1 MCVCEHV
8 QKDEHQRL
16 LRNGYLVCIDQKED
30 NKISMRKC
38 GLIHVAASSEKM
50 SDDSIQTLIKEVEK
64 RRKAYT
70 REIP

>member
-16 LRNGYLVCIDQKED
+16 QRNGYLVCIDQKED

-38 GLIHVAASSEKM
+38 GLIHVASSEKM
-50 SDDSIQTLIKEVEK
+50 SDDSIQT
-64 RRKAYT
+64 
-70 REIP
+70 P